1 MSIASAGAR
10 AVLNPIDALDER
22 ELGIRWGI
30 QAHDDVGTPRLLAIR
45 NPRAGLLVRVI
56 EVARLLARA

>member
-1 MSIASAGAR
+1 MRPRIHAR
-10 AVLNPIDALDER
+10 EECSPTLDER